1 VYFIKR
7 GCGVAEAC
15 GRDPNIDEK
24 HRPHRKGDEAM
35 QRIHQPRLDGL
46 VRTRSLVATPF
57 PRRRLLQGAG
67 ALGAAAMFGGG
78 SAQAA
83 TSLKLMCW
91 EGYDVFLEGGDFLAK
106 NDMSLD
112 KTYIGAP
119 EEIVAKLRISPREVD
134 LGCPYFIEVPFMA
147 AEGLL
152 QPLDLDKLPN
162 FKNLFPA
169 IVDAARSNMT
179 YEDKWYSAPFTW
191 ASIPLM
197 YNANEV
203 KEPLES
209 WMDMLKPEF
218 KGKSAIPAD
227 PTSVFATWGRVVTG
241 NQSPNRMTLA
251 ELDETVK
258 FLIDMKKNH
267 LRTIAASYGELADL
281 FARKEILVCE
291 GAEWVAP
298 LAGEDVDIK
307 WSFPKEGTMSYIE
320 GWSMGSHT
328 SNPDAVYAIIDNA
341 LSVDGQLA
349 GAEYNLLPITNA
361 EALPKLS
368 EANRSLYPY
377 DDIASFF
384 TTKVR
389 IEEMYLLEADGI
401 NASWDDYIKGWETV
415 MKA

>member
-1 VYFIKR
+1 MI
-7 GCGVAEAC
+7 
-15 GRDPNIDEK
+15 
-24 HRPHRKGDEAM
+24 GDRRRQA
-35 QRIHQPRLDGL
+35 LDGL
-46 VRTRSLVATPF
+46 VKVRGCVPMTRRQAIK
-57 PRRRLLQGAG
+57 GAG
-67 ALGAAAMFGGG
+67 ALGAAALLGG
-78 SAQAA
+78 ARPALAA
-83 TSLKLMCW
+83 TNVKCMAW

-106 NDMSLD
+106 NDLALD
-112 KTYIGAP
+112 KTFIGAP
-119 EEIVAKLRISPREVD
+119 EEIVAKLRINPREVD
-134 LGCPYFIEVPFMA
+134 ISSPYFIEVDFMA

-152 QPLDLDKLPN
+152 APLDLEKIPN
-162 FKNLFPA
+162 FKSIFPA
-169 IVDAARSNMT
+169 IIDAAKENMT
-179 YEDKWYSAPFTW
+179 HEGKWYSVPFTW

-197 YNANEV
+197 YNADEV
-203 KEPLES
+203 KDPLPS
-209 WMDMLKPEF
+209 WRDMLRPEF

-298 LAGEDVDIK
+298 LAGEGVRIA
-307 WSFPKEGTMSYIE
+307 WTFPEEGTMSYIE
-320 GWSMGSHT
+320 GWSMGSQC
-328 SNPDAVYAIIDNA
+328 SNPDAVYALINNA
-341 LSVDGQLA
+341 LSVEGQLA

-368 EANRSLYPY
+368 ETNRSLYPY

-389 IEEMYLLEADGI
+389 IEQMYLLEADGT
-401 NASWDDYIKGWETV
+401 NATWDDYIKAWETV